1 MPNMSTKIFLH
12 VKWIKMIEN
21 KSELNVR
28 GIKQMSL
35 AQTRIIENI
44 F

>member
-1 MPNMSTKIFLH
+1 MRNMTTKIFLH
-12 VKWIKMIEN
+12 VKWIRMIKN

-28 GIKQMSL
+28 GLKQMSL
-35 AQTRIIENI
+35 AQTRIIKNI